1 MTVGRD
7 RDPNTFFS
15 LIFVSKKE
23 TQKGRI
29 NLWQKKSWQ

>member
-7 RDPNTFFS
+7 GGSEAFFS